1 MGQPYHT
8 MYLDNLQLLLLAICI
23 FDMIFFSYYL
33 FVYEIS
39 EQHTISDTLFSNV
52 EYVTILSIT
61 LTCRMLGAVFFL
73 TQYRY
78 ERWGWMVAGYIGV
91 FLTLLGWCVPN
102 FKIVL
107 NQGKVLTDPSPRDS
121 ELNLNLNLN
130 LRPCSVRPCSSEP
143 ETMLNS
149 KSFGVGQGG

>member
-107 NQGKVLTDPSPRDS
+107 NQGKVLPDPSPRDS

-130 LRPCSVRPCSSEP
+130 LSLVHEPGSREP
-143 ETMLNS
+143 EPEPGS
-149 KSFGVGQGG
+149 